1 MVVIT
6 WCRAAGTYRDVGT
19 PTFFDRYINPIQ
31 IGVTNYAHHIGLSLT
46 SFLTFRRPCGSA
58 ALHREISLVDVE
70 TGDPKAHQAI
80 RCRDGEIGRARG
92 DKFAYTALHSPQI
105 SVERKAIYSSFKYI
119 SVM

>member
-1 MVVIT
+1 VVVIT

-19 PTFFDRYINPIQ
+19 PTIFDRYINPIR
-31 IGVTNYAHHIGLSLT
+31 IGVKNYAHHIDLSPP

-80 RCRDGEIGRARG
+80 RCRAGGIGRARG
-92 DKFAYTALHSPQI
+92 GKFAYTLVHSP
-105 SVERKAIYSSFKYI
+105 SDFG
-119 SVM
+119 